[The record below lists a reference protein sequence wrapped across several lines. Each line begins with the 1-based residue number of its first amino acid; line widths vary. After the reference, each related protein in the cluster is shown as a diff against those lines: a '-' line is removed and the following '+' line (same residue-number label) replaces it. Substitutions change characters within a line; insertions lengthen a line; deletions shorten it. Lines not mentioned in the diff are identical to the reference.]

1 VTELVD
7 GCDVLL
13 VKRTVVNEDSLLE
26 VVLGAAVAVG
36 GFVDEIRA
44 VFGCRATDGKR
55 KLATGVL
62 TSVQDIDNSVTG
74 LLARKTGPEDGGDV
88 VVVGEGVDEH
98 GSNRVNNDNGVV
110 AQS

>member
-36 GFVDEIRA
+36 GLFFDIWG
-44 VFGCRATDGKR
+44 FLGGRATFVKR
-55 KLATGVL
+55 MFAPGFYMWLFFM
-62 TSVQDIDNSVTG
+62 
-74 LLARKTGPEDGGDV
+74 
-88 VVVGEGVDEH
+88 
-98 GSNRVNNDNGVV
+98 
-110 AQS
+110 